1 MIISEAIVPMK
12 GIASM
17 DELSLFSLALGLTK
31 PWKVAEI
38 KFSKEEGRLDL
49 WPTSPKARSSPV
61 PRVPT
66 RLKARSTTPRTGRGD
81 ISTSFNTRPISMPGF
96 RGSAAGRAASSRSRS
111 PGLGREAASR
121 CSSSFSSCPCRGRC
135 RLRPL
140 QS

>member
-49 WPTSPKARSSPV
+49 WLDFAKGAKFPCSSCADTPEGEVHDTQDRTWRHLNFFQYETYLHARV
-61 PRVPT
+61 PRIRCGTCGVKQVKVPW
-66 RLKARSTTPRTGRGD
+66 AR
-81 ISTSFNTRPISMPGF
+81 PGSGF
-96 RGSAAGRAASSRSRS
+96 TMLFELLILSLSREMLSRVI
-111 PGLGREAASR
+111 
-121 CSSSFSSCPCRGRC
+121 
-135 RLRPL
+135 
-140 QS
+140 